1 MPVPELDRI
10 LICLLFAD
18 PPPTNI
24 LAILMNLCCLF
35 CLYLFL
41 RSIHIICLL
50 LSFRATSRALAFP
63 IPGWQPWS
71 MREMVIA
78 KLRHN
83 TTRRE
88 RYISWDVL
96 CACEQAGLWFRQNLP
111 PIEWQSDIPGNENH
125 AALSTKVHLKQL
137 SLQMSSDVCAEIA
150 FRCATLEVW
159 EWISY
164 YTTH

>member
-10 LICLLFAD
+10 LIYLLFAT

-88 RYISWDVL
+88 RYIFFGMYCAPVSRLVSDLDKTYRLLSDRVTYLVMKTMLLYQQKSAWNNNHCRCPVTCVL
-96 CACEQAGLWFRQNLP
+96 KLLSAVQLLKF
-111 PIEWQSDIPGNENH
+111 GNG
-125 AALSTKVHLKQL
+125 
-137 SLQMSSDVCAEIA
+137 
-150 FRCATLEVW
+150 
-159 EWISY
+159 
-164 YTTH
+164 